1 MATAPDSLVLTGQV
15 LQQVIADDLLVTPTG
30 GSQQRLAAALS
41 QSGQTSVN
49 QILTTPTITSG
60 TMTGSIETFAATDT
74 ITAAGSTQATGTAL
88 TTMFANIATVTAGQ
102 GANLQAS
109 AAGRFELVENTGT
122 AASQLYAQQG
132 NTVDTINAIAG
143 SIGVSLPAGALAI
156 AIATAAGKINAFGIN
171 PKKAANVANT
181 ASAAATLA
189 ASSLTQADVLNVVN
203 MTGSIGSGAALTLPT
218 VASYLAALPFANLNA
233 GTVLRIMDSGAGA
246 GAWTLTA
253 NGSFTVAG
261 TATVAQTT
269 WRDFNIVV
277 VNGTSVVATD
287 IGGGTIV

>member
-1 MATAPDSLVLTGQV
+1 MATAPDSLVITGPNFASTP
-15 LQQVIADDLLVTPTG
+15 ADALLVTGTG
-30 GSQQRLAAALS
+30 GSQVTLAAALS
-41 QSGQTSVN
+41 QSGQTSTN
-49 QILTTPTITSG
+49 QILTTPTITLA
-60 TMTGSIETFAATDT
+60 TETFASTDT
-74 ITAAGSTQATGTAL
+74 ITTAGSTQATGTAL
-88 TTMFANIATVTAGQ
+88 TTMFANLATVTAGQ
-102 GANLQAS
+102 GANLLPS
-109 AAGRFELVENTGT
+109 AAGLFEVVENTGT
-122 AASQLYAQQG
+122 AVSILYAAQG
-132 NTVDTINAIAG
+132 NTVDTINTIAG
-143 SIGVSLPAGALAI
+143 SIGVSVPAGSLLF
-156 AIATAAGKINAFGIN
+156 AIATAAGKITANGIN
-171 PKKAANVANT
+171 PKKVANVANT

-203 MTGSIGSGAALTLPT
+203 MSGSIGSGAALTLPT

-233 GTVLRIMDSGAGA
+233 GTILRIIDSGAGA

-269 WRDFNIVV
+269 WRDFNLVV

>member
-1 MATAPDSLVLTGQV
+1 MANAPDTLVLTGQV
-15 LQQVIADDLLVTPTG
+15 LQQVAADNLLVTPTG
-30 GSQQRLAAALS
+30 GTQKSLASALS

-49 QILTTPTITSG
+49 QILTTPTITGES
-60 TMTGSIETFAATDT
+60 TTFASTDT
-74 ITAAGSTQATGTAL
+74 ITTAGSTQATGTAL
-88 TTMFANIATVTAGQ
+88 TTMVANLATVTAGQ

-109 AAGRFELVENTGT
+109 AAGLFELVVNTGT
-122 AASQLYAQQG
+122 AASILYAAQG
-132 NTVDTINAIAG
+132 NTVDTINTIAG
-143 SIGVSLPAGALAI
+143 SIGISEPAGALVI
-156 AIATAAGKINAFGIN
+156 AVASAAGKINAYGIN
-171 PKKAANVANT
+171 PKKVANVANT

-203 MTGSIGSGAALTLPT
+203 MTGSIGSGQALTLPT
-218 VASYLAALPFANLNA
+218 VANYLAALPFANLNA
-233 GTVLRIMDSGAGA
+233 GTVLRIIDSGAGA
-246 GAWTLTA
+246 GAWTVTA

-287 IGGGTIV
+287 IGGGTVV